1 VDAPRAID
9 RELLDALSRAAAATP
24 RRRKNHNFHPDDS
37 AACNRLLNAVE
48 PGSYIAPH
56 RHREPGKGE
65 SCVVLRGRLGLVL
78 FDDAGRVTR
87 ALLAEPGGE
96 VAGLDVPPD
105 TWHTLVSLAPGSVFF
120 EAKAGPYRALAA
132 DERAPWAPAEGDPAA
147 ADYVARLEA
156 LFRR

>member
-1 VDAPRAID
+1 VGAARAID
-9 RELLDALSRAAAATP
+9 RALLDDLSRAAAASP
-24 RRRKNHNFHPDDS
+24 RRRKNLNFHADET

-48 PGSYIAPH
+48 PGSYVAPH
-56 RHREPGKGE
+56 RHREPEKGE

-78 FDDAGRVTR
+78 FDAAGGVTR
-87 ALLAEPGGE
+87 ALVAEPGGL

-105 TWHTLVSLAPGSVFF
+105 TWHTIVSLAPGSVFF
-120 EAKAGPYRALAA
+120 EAKAGPYRPLAD

-147 ADYVARLEA
+147 AEYLAGLEA